1 LKRQGVDLFKGREK
15 QKGHIYKVPNEY
27 SRGNSCSHKN
37 VRELMF
43 PYEYILM
50 DGNIYMSL
58 YIYTQGKKVAKH
70 PCIQYPLDKKK
81 GWSALCMYTHLGID
95 INSLLNLIAISLEY
109 LVANKICHPLNWDS

>member
-1 LKRQGVDLFKGREK
+1 
-15 QKGHIYKVPNEY
+15 
-27 SRGNSCSHKN
+27 
-37 VRELMF
+37 MF

-50 DGNIYMSL
+50 DGNIYMSR

-109 LVANKICHPLNWDS
+109 LVANKICHPLNWESLGKTKPSQIGSQYSIPCHKFCMNSF